1 MKIKMVKGV
10 YAYDIPPS
18 ITHGIEGVELIRISE
33 DPDSYKDFAGPEAVT
48 VLIARQGA
56 VNDMLQKFT
65 NIKWLQ
71 LLNSGY
77 ERVDLK
83 LLRERNI
90 IFTNARSVYSK
101 TIAEDV
107 LAKILILSRNYEI
120 HFRNQQK
127 CFWPD
132 DSQLPNSNVD
142 IYGRVLGILGAGSIG
157 REVAIRAKAFGM
169 HVIGYDPYVTSSSGF
184 DRIFNKPCKLAEVLK
199 ESDFVVAS
207 LPVTEETRNI
217 MNKESFS
224 QMKRS
229 AFFINV
235 SRGDIVDETALVE
248 ALENNIIRGAFID
261 VCKEEPLP
269 AGSPL
274 WKTKNLL
281 ITPHRAAYGDKMK
294 QRMCALIET
303 NIHRYLAGEPL
314 LDVVNY
320 T

>member
-1 MKIKMVKGV
+1 MVKGV
-10 YAYDIPPS
+10 YAYDIPSS
-18 ITHGIEGVELIRISE
+18 ITQGIEGVELFRITE
-33 DPDSYKDFAGPEAVT
+33 DPASYKDFADPESVT

-77 ERVDLK
+77 EKVDLK
-83 LLRERNI
+83 LIRERNI
-90 IFTNARSVYSK
+90 IFTNARSVYCK

-107 LAKILILSRNYEI
+107 LAKILILARNYDI
-120 HFRNQQK
+120 HFKNQQD

-132 DSQLPNSNVD
+132 DLQLSNNNID
-142 IYGRVLGILGAGSIG
+142 IYERVLGILGVGNIG

-169 HVIGYDPYVTSSSGF
+169 RVIGYDPYVTTGNGF
-184 DRIFNKPCKLAEVLK
+184 DRILNKPCELAEVLE
-199 ESDFVVAS
+199 ESDFVVTS
-207 LPVTEETRNI
+207 LPVTDETRNI
-217 MNKESFS
+217 MNKDTFS
-224 QMKRS
+224 LMKPS

-235 SRGDIVDETALVE
+235 SRGDIVDEAALVE

-261 VCKEEPLP
+261 VCKQEPLP
-269 AGSPL
+269 ADSPL
-274 WKTKNLL
+274 WRTKNLF

-303 NIHRYLAGEPL
+303 NLRRYLAGEPL
-314 LDVVNY
+314 KDIVPL